1 MNIDLRN
8 WPTACQSAGKPSRA
22 SVDHALY
29 ETKSGPSRSFLANDR
44 KGSNR
49 YTRAGAHRTTTLQDA
64 QRCAGRAIQAVSG
77 AVRTNSRSSEI
88 LRRSFEH
95 HSNAAASPSA
105 SISEFMSAN
114 SFGLVSVPRKH
125 RTERSGGASKRNRVQ
140 QYGQSTAVSTAKET
154 CGSHAAVARRCS

>member
-95 HSNAAASPSA
+95 HSNAGRFT
-105 SISEFMSAN
+105 IGIH
-114 SFGLVSVPRKH
+114 FGIYVGEILSVLSQCRGNI
-125 RTERSGGASKRNRVQ
+125 ERSEAAARQSETESSSMGRARPSPRRKRL
-140 QYGQSTAVSTAKET
+140 AV
-154 CGSHAAVARRCS
+154 VMRR